1 MLNVILEK
9 ILGFWDYCMEN
20 KKQSIIT
27 VIALFFAFMIF
38 GYFSIVIIAK
48 IISFVLGLIISIVAF
63 YFSNILITL
72 PLTLAGVWWYRN
84 R

>member
-1 MLNVILEK
+1 MLNVIFEK

-27 VIALFFAFMIF
+27 FIALFFAFMIF

-48 IISFVLGLIISIVAF
+48 IISFVFGLIISILAL

-72 PLTLAGVWWYRN
+72 PLTIAGIWWYR
-84 R
+84 RG